1 MTSETRLPFYAKS
14 TFILLGLVLV
24 TGILY
29 YAAEVFVPLAYAA
42 LLSVLLYPMSYRLER
57 IGIPR
62 VLAITL
68 TLTVALILV
77 ATVIGFIVWQA
88 GQFSQDLPVLKE
100 RVFEY
105 ARELKVFLKENF
117 GITYQKQLQWLRLTT
132 SRVFENGGV
141 LVSQTLL
148 AFTKISYIMV
158 LVPIY
163 TFLFLLYRP
172 LLVEFFFQ
180 LSSRGHIQQVKAVL
194 DEIKRVVKNYL
205 LGLMIETVIV
215 AVLNVGVL
223 LYLGIDYAVLL
234 GVTAAILNLI
244 PYVGIFIGSIFPTV
258 IAFMM
263 EESLWAP
270 VSVVIAFSIIQFL
283 DNNIIVP
290 KIVGSYVRINSIA
303 TIIAVIVGGLLWGI
317 SGMFLFIPLVAILK
331 VIFDRVESLKPW
343 GMLLGD
349 GVPKEARIKKPRA
362 AAAKAA

>member
-29 YAAEVFVPLAYAA
+29 YGADVFVPIAYAA
-42 LLSVLLYPMSYRLER
+42 LLSVLLYPISYRLER
-57 IGIPR
+57 FGIPR

-68 TLTVALILV
+68 TLTAALILV

-105 ARELKVFLKENF
+105 AREFKVFLKENF
-117 GITYQKQLQWLRLTT
+117 GITYQRQLQWLRLTT

-172 LLVEFFFQ
+172 LFVEFFFQ
-180 LSSRGHIQQVKAVL
+180 LSSRGRIHQVKAVL
-194 DEIKRVVKNYL
+194 DEIKLVIKNYL
-205 LGLMIETVIV
+205 LGLMIETVIIAILNM
-215 AVLNVGVL
+215 AVLL
-223 LYLGIDYAVLL
+223 ALGIDYAILF
-234 GVTAAILNLI
+234 GVMAAILNLI

-263 EESLWAP
+263 EDSLWAP
-270 VSVVIAFSIIQFL
+270 VSVVIAFSMIQFI

-331 VIFDRVESLKPW
+331 VVFDRVESLKPW
-343 GMLLGD
+343 GMILGD
-349 GVPKEARIKKPRA
+349 GIPKEARVKKPRA
-362 AAAKAA
+362 SVSKAA